1 MLENVR
7 WGWRAWTVPSDGSL
21 PEIPHEIG
29 VIAPG
34 TRRIHRSVVH
44 WIANRTSRRITLVP
58 LLPSVRRSTLCAAIL
73 GLLGGL
79 LAIHAGVA
87 VGVVLPAVA
96 LVPLLI
102 ERLEDALETTDAV
115 YVRRIRGEAAC
126 RYARR
131 LVALQDQLVVL
142 DTHGHRYELRR
153 AAEIGHGLL
162 WETAG
167 LLQLQDTRTAS
178 AALINREMLML
189 RLVDQSR
196 TCSRRRAV
204 PAGSGRQ
211 EIP

>member
-58 LLPSVRRSTLCAAIL
+58 LLPSVRRSTLYAAIL

-79 LAIHAGVA
+79 LAIRAGVA
-87 VGVVLPAVA
+87 VGVALPALA
-96 LVPLLI
+96 LAPLLI
-102 ERLEDALETTDAV
+102 ERLEDALETTEAV
-115 YVRRIRGEAAC
+115 HVRRIQGEAAC

-131 LVALQDQLVVL
+131 LGALQDQLVL
-142 DTHGHRYELRR
+142 IDTHDHRYELRR
-153 AAEIGHGLL
+153 AVEIGHGLL
-162 WETAG
+162 WDAAG
-167 LLQLQDTRTAS
+167 LLQVQDTRTAS
-178 AALINREMLML
+178 TELIAREMLML
-189 RLVDQSR
+189 RLVGHTAESISD
-196 TCSRRRAV
+196 
-204 PAGSGRQ
+204 PAMPDTPRST
-211 EIP
+211 